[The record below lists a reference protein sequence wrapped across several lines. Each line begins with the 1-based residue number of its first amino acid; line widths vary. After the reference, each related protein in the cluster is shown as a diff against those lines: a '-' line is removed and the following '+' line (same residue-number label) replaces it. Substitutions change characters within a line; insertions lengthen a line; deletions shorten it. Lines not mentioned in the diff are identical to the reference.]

1 VIQPVHHLHV
11 CADPTPAESAATE
24 SAAEPLHSITDYVAD
39 SAVASAAPTDH
50 IIEDKHSQ
58 TKIIIT

>member
-11 CADPTPAESAATE
+11 CADPTPAESAA
-24 SAAEPLHSITDYVAD
+24 EPLHSMTDYVAD